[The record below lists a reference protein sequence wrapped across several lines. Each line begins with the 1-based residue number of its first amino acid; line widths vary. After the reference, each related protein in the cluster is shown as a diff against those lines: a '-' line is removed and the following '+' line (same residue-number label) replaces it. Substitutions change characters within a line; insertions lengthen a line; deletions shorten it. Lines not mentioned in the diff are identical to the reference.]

1 MRVLHVIPDLDPGGA
16 EHQLRLL
23 LPRLPVESA
32 VVTLGGGSLAE
43 PIRATGVPV
52 IDLRGDGR
60 QLDLLPALV
69 RLVRRGRYDLVHTH
83 RTRAALYGRAAAR
96 AAGGRAVVS
105 TEHALGRTE
114 VDGRPVTPKL
124 RRAYRMSARL
134 GSATIAVSEPVADRL
149 AGWGVDRVVVIPDG
163 VDPAELA
170 FDSEL
175 RAGTRAELGLWPSER
190 VVGAVGRLGPGSRF
204 DVLLRAV
211 AGLDATLLLAGDG
224 PLRPELERLAG
235 RLGLAD
241 RVRFLG
247 PVADLRPLLCAAD
260 VLAAPSAE
268 EGFGLTVLEGLACGL
283 PAVHAGCPALD
294 ALPAGAAPGT
304 VRGAVDELDLRTEL
318 AVVLD
323 GALAGTRAP
332 APAVAHYRVDRVA
345 ARVAELYE
353 QVLRGERIP
362 GRPAGAGC
370 RPGRPRPGQRR

>member
-32 VVTLGGGSLAE
+32 VVTLGGGALAD

-52 IDLRGDGR
+52 TDLRGAGR

-96 AAGGRAVVS
+96 AAGGRAVVA

-124 RRAYRMSARL
+124 RRAYRMSAAL

-170 FDSEL
+170 FDPAL
-175 RAGTRAELGLWPSER
+175 RAATRAELGLWPSER

-241 RVRFLG
+241 RFRFLG
-247 PVADLRPLLCAAD
+247 PVADLRPLLCAMD

-294 ALPAGAAPGT
+294 ALPPGAAPGT
-304 VRGAVDELDLRTEL
+304 VRGAVDELDLRAEL

-323 GALAGTRAP
+323 GAGEGAGGTRAP
-332 APAVAHYRVDRVA
+332 APAVAHYRADRVA
-345 ARVAELYE
+345 DRVADLYE

-362 GRPAGAGC
+362 GRRRPART
-370 RPGRPRPGQRR
+370 RPEGRR